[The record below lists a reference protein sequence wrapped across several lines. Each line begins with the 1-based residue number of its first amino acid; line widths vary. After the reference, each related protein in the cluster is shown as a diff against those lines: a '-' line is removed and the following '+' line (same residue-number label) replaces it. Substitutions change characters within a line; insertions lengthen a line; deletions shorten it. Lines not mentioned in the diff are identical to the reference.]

1 MIKVGETIRKFR
13 TLKGYSQESMAQQ
26 LGLSPNG
33 YAKIERDETD
43 ISLKRLEA
51 IADILKVNIFKILN
65 FDDKLI
71 FSMDNHQNQNN
82 SGTIQPTQQI
92 NTCESLKTLVSQLQ
106 EDVLHLRAQ
115 NSALMQQNIALIEL
129 MKNK

>member
-51 IADILKVNIFKILN
+51 IAAILKVSMLKILN

-71 FSMDNHQNQNN
+71 FSMDNNQNN
-82 SGTIQPTQQI
+82 LSSTFQQTQQI
-92 NTCESLKTLVSQLQ
+92 NTDEALKAHVASLQ

-115 NSALMQQNIALIEL
+115 NAALMQQNIALIEL

>member
-1 MIKVGETIRKFR
+1 MIKVGETIRKLR

-51 IADILKVNIFKILN
+51 IADILKVDIFKILN
-65 FDDKLI
+65 FDEKQI
-71 FSMDNHQNQNN
+71 FSMYHTQNN
-82 SGTIQPTQQI
+82 STGTLHQTQQI
-92 NTCESLKTLVSQLQ
+92 NTNESLKALVTSLQ